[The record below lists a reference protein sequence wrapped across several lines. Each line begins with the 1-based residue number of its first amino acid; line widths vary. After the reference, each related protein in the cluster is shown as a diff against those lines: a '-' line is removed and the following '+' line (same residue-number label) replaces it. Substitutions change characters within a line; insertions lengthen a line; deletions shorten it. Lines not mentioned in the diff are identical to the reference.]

1 MEPSELFEIERAK
14 MFWKNADVDQM
25 FDLLLDHLAHLRVAI
40 KTRNASSREYVQGMH
55 VLLECEVA
63 APLKHE
69 TIQKVVIGD
78 DVLTA
83 SVFGS
88 PAKSRDELG
97 PGMVYQSRI
106 GNGEHAPLGRQSPL
120 SVDSLDGL
128 SPLSPPQCE
137 SFDLVMLSPAFGD
150 PPTPPSEPCFEP
162 HDCSSACVPHLPP
175 HADHFLGQNPLQ
187 VALLCR
193 FQRHSEG
200 LEVLY
205 KGPCGRSLSSMEA
218 VLRYLLKTE
227 SLGVLHPGNFSFS
240 PVVQPTRAPPAASP
254 RRRDLSQGAEPVPVQ
269 LCNELDAANP
279 PQFRYRKDRWPHGC
293 YLSRGPLFTDCCD
306 CTDGCGDARACACL
320 RLSLRAAA
328 GTELYR
334 HQRLQRPVPTGLYEC
349 SPWCGCDRS
358 RCLNRVVQR
367 GLRVRLQVFRTE
379 DRGWG
384 VRCQDDLDSGTF
396 VCTYAGVVLHS
407 GRSGDEPLP
416 PKRARDETMSDDEVE
431 VVDEWTLP
439 AGGVKDSSTDTGN
452 PSTSLHVPVIQCPA
466 EPEKLQARAG
476 EPSGSWKR

>member
-1 MEPSELFEIERAK
+1 TVPVTTDCKSLWIRASDK
-14 MFWKNADVDQM
+14 CCKCKCKWPNV
-25 FDLLLDHLAHLRVAI
+25 
-40 KTRNASSREYVQGMH
+40 
-55 VLLECEVA
+55 
-63 APLKHE
+63 P
-69 TIQKVVIGD
+69 
-78 DVLTA
+78 
-83 SVFGS
+83 S
-88 PAKSRDELG
+88 PAAFQQQILR
-97 PGMVYQSRI
+97 
-106 GNGEHAPLGRQSPL
+106 NGEHAPLGRQSPL

-396 VCTYAGVVLHS
+396 VCTYAGENVECIVLTGTVPPPPETLSVNYFDQGHNGSKWVWIGGECVTPLGYYNPRLCSSACSAVQRPAVPESWWPSMCLHLPSQVWFSIQAEAAMSPSHQS
-407 GRSGDEPLP
+407 GHETRQCRTMKWRWWMSGLF
-416 PKRARDETMSDDEVE
+416 
-431 VVDEWTLP
+431 
-439 AGGVKDSSTDTGN
+439 
-452 PSTSLHVPVIQCPA
+452 Q
-466 EPEKLQARAG
+466 RAG
-476 EPSGSWKR
+476 